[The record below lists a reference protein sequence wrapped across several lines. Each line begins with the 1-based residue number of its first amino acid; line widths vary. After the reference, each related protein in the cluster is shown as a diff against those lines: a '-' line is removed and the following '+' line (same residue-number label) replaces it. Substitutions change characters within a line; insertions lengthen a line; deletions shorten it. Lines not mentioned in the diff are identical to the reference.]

1 MTSMSL
7 SMDFVSSSEQLERR
21 PATAR
26 AVVARQHDARPLSGR
41 PVTAQLS
48 VAASPRSGSSEWR
61 LHTPRTPT
69 ATRPAGPRTA
79 RAPRCEAAASTATAT
94 APLGEMPGQ
103 PELSELLAELRR
115 APMASEIPP
124 RWRIFEAAKPTR
136 GGAAGQKH
144 LVGEEGVVPGQPS
157 QLRFPGASAGAGAP
171 EQAAYL
177 AHAIRHAKRE
187 AHAESAEGFE
197 LSGASRGMG
206 PGAPQ
211 RQSMAQAEAMVGSRD
226 EERWRPIW
234 TELTRQLVGAGQA
247 ERAAIVHFLRGEHAR
262 IFRQQRAVALAS
274 LREAEALAGLTALP
288 DELAMVRAVAADNA
302 TTAALA
308 GEQEA
313 RRQSAAWRDKFE
325 ALQQEAR
332 PPPGRYHPTPAP

>member
-1 MTSMSL
+1 
-7 SMDFVSSSEQLERR
+7 MDFVSSSER

-26 AVVARQHDARPLSGR
+26 AVVARQYDARPLSGR
-41 PVTAQLS
+41 PATAQLS
-48 VAASPRSGSSEWR
+48 VSASPRSGSAEWR

-69 ATRPAGPRTA
+69 ATRPAGPRTM
-79 RAPRCEAAASTATAT
+79 RAPRCEASSTATAIT
-94 APLGEMPGQ
+94 PLGEVPGQ

-136 GGAAGQKH
+136 GGAAGQKQ

-177 AHAIRHAKRE
+177 AYAIHHAKRE

-211 RQSMAQAEAMVGSRD
+211 RQSMAQAEAMVGSTPR
-226 EERWRPIW
+226 
-234 TELTRQLVGAGQA
+234 TQ
-247 ERAAIVHFLRGEHAR
+247 
-262 IFRQQRAVALAS
+262 ALA
-274 LREAEALAGLTALP
+274 LVLTLTLALTLALA
-288 DELAMVRAVAADNA
+288 LA
-302 TTAALA
+302 
-308 GEQEA
+308 
-313 RRQSAAWRDKFE
+313 
-325 ALQQEAR
+325 
-332 PPPGRYHPTPAP
+332 